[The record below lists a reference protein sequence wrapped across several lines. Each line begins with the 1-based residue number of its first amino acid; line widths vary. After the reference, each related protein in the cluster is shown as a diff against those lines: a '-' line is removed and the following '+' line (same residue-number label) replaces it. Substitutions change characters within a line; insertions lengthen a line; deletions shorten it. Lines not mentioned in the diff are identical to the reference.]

1 VDGVDPLKLNM
12 STTTDTSVRRTRVF
26 TGSALT
32 RMIIGWGAVVV
43 LALTQHLLEPPV
55 PAIPLVLVLAGVVA
69 IIMVC
74 SFGVVTQAEKLA
86 DRMGDPY
93 GSLVLTISI
102 VLIEVI
108 LISAVMLGPGDHTTI
123 GRDSVMAV
131 SMIIMNLVV
140 GVAILVAT
148 RKHGPLAHNRTG
160 TATYSAMLMILIALA
175 FVVPGQLE
183 HGGTYP
189 PVVAVLVAL
198 GTLGTYGYFLYRQMF
213 QQPEH
218 FDELDPVGIAAA
230 RGGLADASDTKPPAR
245 RPIGEIFA
253 AHRREILQRILVLI
267 ITVIPVVILS
277 QHMAALLDDGLS
289 RTTLPVELA
298 GVLIA
303 AIVFLPE
310 TITAIRA
317 ALAGEMQRVVNL
329 CHGALVSTVSFTIPA
344 VLLIGLATG
353 QTVVLAETGVN
364 VTLLAVTMLVTVTNF
379 SAPKLTVMHA
389 LPHLMTFGVYV
400 LMLFS

>member
-1 VDGVDPLKLNM
+1 M
-12 STTTDTSVRRTRVF
+12 HTTTRSSVF
-26 TGSALT
+26 TSSALA
-32 RMIIGWGAVVV
+32 RIVIGWVAVAV
-43 LALTQHLLEPPV
+43 LATTQHLLAAPV
-55 PAIPLVLVLAGVVA
+55 PAATLVLVLAGVVA

-108 LISAVMLGPGDHTTI
+108 LISAVMLGPGEHATI

-140 GVAILVAT
+140 GAAVLLAT
-148 RKHGPLAHNRTG
+148 RRHGSLAHNRTG
-160 TATYSAMLMILIALA
+160 TASYSAMLIILLALA
-175 FVVPGQLE
+175 FVIPGQLN
-183 HGGTYP
+183 HGGSYP
-189 PVVAVLVAL
+189 PAVAVTIAL
-198 GTLGTYGYFLYRQMF
+198 GTLATYVYFLYRQMF
-213 QQPEH
+213 HQPHDFAET
-218 FDELDPVGIAAA
+218 DPIGIAAA
-230 RGGLADASDTKPPAR
+230 RGGAVPTSAEKHPAR
-245 RPIGEIFA
+245 QPIGKVFA
-253 AHRREILQRILVLI
+253 VHRKEILQRIAVLV
-267 ITVIPVVILS
+267 ITVIPVVILA
-277 QHMAALLDDGLS
+277 QYMAALLDDGLG
-289 RTTLPVELA
+289 RTTLPIELA

-317 ALAGEMQRVVNL
+317 GIAGELQRVINL

-364 VTLLAVTMLVTVTNF
+364 IVLLAVTMMVTIINF

-389 LPHLMTFGVYV
+389 LPHLMIFGVYV
-400 LMLFS
+400 LLLFS

>member
-1 VDGVDPLKLNM
+1 MVDSV
-12 STTTDTSVRRTRVF
+12 STTRSRVL
-26 TGSALT
+26 TGGALT
-32 RMIIGWGAVVV
+32 RIVIGWVAVAI
-43 LALTQHLLEPPV
+43 LAATQHLLVAPV
-55 PAIPLVLVLAGVVA
+55 PATPLMLVLAGVVA
-69 IIMVC
+69 VIMVC

-140 GVAILVAT
+140 GTAVLLAT

-160 TATYSAMLMILIALA
+160 TASYSAMLMILLALA
-175 FVVPGQLE
+175 FVIPGQLD
-183 HGGTYP
+183 HGGGYP
-189 PVVAVLVAL
+189 PSVAVVVAL
-198 GTLGTYGYFLYRQMF
+198 GTLATYGIFLYRQMF
-213 QQPEH
+213 RQPEH
-218 FDELDPVGIAAA
+218 FDETDPVGIAAA
-230 RGGLADASDTKPPAR
+230 RGELARTPDAARPAR
-245 RPIGEIFA
+245 QPISVTFA
-253 AHRREILQRILVLI
+253 QHRREILVRILVLV
-267 ITVIPVVILS
+267 ITVIPVVILA
-277 QHMAALLDDGLS
+277 QYMAALLDDGLR

-317 ALAGEMQRVVNL
+317 GLAGELQRVINL

-353 QTVVLAETGVN
+353 QSVILAESGANIV
-364 VTLLAVTMLVTVTNF
+364 LLGVTMLVTVTNF

-389 LPHLMTFGVYV
+389 LPHLLTFGIYV
-400 LMLFS
+400 LLLFS